1 FLHNNRIQSIPR
13 GAFKNLHSLKRLR
26 LDSNA
31 LVCDC
36 QLLWLAK
43 MVKDRNTKTQVAATC
58 EFPTGLQ
65 GKSISS
71 ITDSEFHCKG
81 LPEITEE
88 PTDVEVNFG
97 GTAYFS
103 CRADGDPHPE
113 VVWLHNNEVVAE
125 NSRINVLKD
134 GTLMIENTQDVDG
147 GFYECK
153 AINYMGE
160 AYSRKAKIVMQDQG
174 YTKTESISS
183 DQKPYFLVFPT
194 DKNVT
199 AGSSVEFE
207 CQADGIPKPTLSWT
221 KDNFPVTI
229 GPRIQIINGHL
240 IISETRLEDSG
251 IYKCQ
256 AFSRLGRASASAYLH
271 IPALPRFT
279 LEPRDIFTSE
289 GGTAVFS
296 CEAEGDPTPT
306 ISWYRNDVPLRPTA
320 RINIFTGGKLLL
332 IGNRLIIQ
340 DVKRYDEGDFTC
352 KAENNAGA
360 VNADAA
366 LYVRD
371 KLAPI
376 IKDEPRD
383 VTVSAGG
390 QAELKCTAQGLP
402 PPSITWKRDGST
414 VTNDQKYQ
422 ISSDGSLIIDNVSS
436 EDEGLYECSASNYVG
451 YAAVRATL
459 TIQYK
464 SRPHLGDKYL
474 EASYEEAK
482 RKVNAAFN
490 DTVSLLF
497 NQHRTKRPEPH
508 ELLRI
513 FRFPQYEGRDIARIA
528 ETIEQTLEIVQ
539 RHVEAGMKFN
549 LTDFKY
555 EDLLSPTKLLT
566 LSDISGCL
574 GHRRPVTECDDMCF
588 HLKYRTIDGTC
599 NNLKNPMWGA
609 SLTGFK
615 RFLKPIYENG
625 FNTPVGWTKTKKY
638 YGYFKPSARVVSTR
652 LLSTEYTSPDDHC
665 THMLMQWGQFLDH
678 DLDHALPSISTE
690 SFKTGVPCGKNCE
703 YSTPCFPIEIPTD
716 DPRVRHRCMEFT
728 RSSAVCGSG
737 MSSVFFDKVL
747 PREQINQLTSYI
759 DGSQIYS
766 SSNPELRSLRNLTF
780 PSGELRGG
788 ILGPTGKPLLP
799 FSNGLPIDCR
809 RDHSESAIDCFLG
822 GDIRANEQVGLLS
835 MHTLWF
841 REHNRIAKELRNI
854 NPHWDSDTLFHEAR
868 KIVGATVQHI
878 TYAHWLPH
886 VFGEE
891 GMKKL
896 GPFQG
901 YNSDVEPTI
910 SNVFATAALRPIFRA
925 SNVTFFLHCIQKGF
939 VSVFNIKL
947 VKMRKPG
954 QFLNL
959 ELTEKLFRSAHEIA
973 LDLAAMNVQRG
984 RDHALPGYLEWRK
997 FCNLSQP
1004 QTFDELEQEIT
1015 SKEVRAK
1022 LRQLYGHPGN
1032 VDIFVGGIL
1041 EDQINGARIGPTF
1054 LCILIQ
1060 QFKNLRDG
1068 DRFWYENPWV
1078 FKPQQL
1084 LEIKKATLGR
1094 VLCDNGD
1101 NITDVTKDV
1110 FILPQEQVPSFVSC
1124 SQIPKIDLRLWTECC
1139 ETCGGEDSLD
1149 SFNSFSQR
1157 FRRQAA
1163 KYSYQENSIYG
1174 NFNDSLIKNS
1184 YLGRVD
1190 EESSKTKFNSVHRR
1204 ISDDFED
1211 YEHQNDH
1218 HELTSLK
1225 GIDQNDSEDPLEGYA
1240 KDVTEERIEGI
1251 EAIVEQLSDTVESLL
1266 RKPKGV
1272 KCRVINCPE
1281 ATCENPVDV
1290 PGSCCPKC

>member
-1 FLHNNRIQSIPR
+1 
-13 GAFKNLHSLKRLR
+13 
-26 LDSNA
+26 
-31 LVCDC
+31 
-36 QLLWLAK
+36 
-43 MVKDRNTKTQVAATC
+43 
-58 EFPTGLQ
+58 
-65 GKSISS
+65 
-71 ITDSEFHCKG
+71 
-81 LPEITEE
+81 
-88 PTDVEVNFG
+88 
-97 GTAYFS
+97 
-103 CRADGDPHPE
+103 
-113 VVWLHNNEVVAE
+113 NEVVAE

-194 DKNVT
+194 DQNVT

-229 GPRIQIINGHL
+229 GPRIQLCLVLHL
-240 IISETRLEDSG
+240 NLET
-251 IYKCQ
+251 
-256 AFSRLGRASASAYLH
+256 YLH
-271 IPALPRFT
+271 LKEALQFF
-279 LEPRDIFTSE
+279 L
-289 GGTAVFS
+289 V
-296 CEAEGDPTPT
+296 
-306 ISWYRNDVPLRPTA
+306 
-320 RINIFTGGKLLL
+320 KLKGIQHLQFH
-332 IGNRLIIQ
+332 GNRLIIQ

-352 KAENNAGA
+352 KAENNAGS

-422 ISSDGSLIIDNVSS
+422 ISSDGSLLIDNVSS

-482 RKVNAAFN
+482 RKVNEAFN

-588 HLKYRTIDGTC
+588 HLKYRSIDGTC

-901 YNSDVEPTI
+901 YNSDIDATI
-910 SNVFATAALRPIFRA
+910 SNVFATAALRFGHTLINPELERLN
-925 SNVTFFLHCIQKGF
+925 STFQQIPEGHLPLHKAFFSPWRIVEEGGIDPLLRGLF
-939 VSVFNIKL
+939 
-947 VKMRKPG
+947 KPG

-1054 LCILIQ
+1054 LCILIH

-1124 SQIPKIDLRLWTECC
+1124 DLIPKIDLRLWTECC
-1139 ETCGGEDSLD
+1139 ETCGGEDSFD
-1149 SFNSFSQR
+1149 SFDSFSQR

-1163 KYSYQENSIYG
+1163 KYSYQENSIYD
-1174 NFNDSLIKNS
+1174 NFNGSLIKNS
-1184 YLGRVD
+1184 NLGRVD
-1190 EESSKTKFNSVHRR
+1190 EESSKTKFNSIYHKR
-1204 ISDDFED
+1204 ISNDFED
-1211 YEHQNDH
+1211 HEHKNDK
-1218 HELTSLK
+1218 HELTNLK
-1225 GIDQNDSEDPLEGYA
+1225 GIYQTASEDPLEGYT

-1266 RKPKGV
+1266 RKIHRLERMYDDKEKLRKYNCKDENNNIRRRGEVWLKDNCVRCVCRPKGV

-1281 ATCENPVDV
+1281 ATCENPVEV